1 MAEGRRR
8 RRRRTKK
15 KSRENEAIEQ
25 AIFTIQSNP
34 ISEDNV
40 LTTRPFIIPS
50 PSPLRR
56 AAGDEEGEGR
66 RSNGDPNSRRRM
78 PANRSRK
85 RNGPFAP
92 ENLLS
97 GLRRRRRRA
106 ARRGGGAG
114 RKSRR
119 LPPPLQQRGEEVLQ
133 RASACG
139 GRGGGG
145 GGEGMCFTG
154 ELYCCCCY

>member
-1 MAEGRRR
+1 M
-8 RRRRTKK
+8 
-15 KSRENEAIEQ
+15 EQ

-56 AAGDEEGEGR
+56 VAGDEEGEGR

-106 ARRGGGAG
+106 ARRGGG
-114 RKSRR
+114 
-119 LPPPLQQRGEEVLQ
+119 GEEEPP
-133 RASACG
+133 AAAAAAAA
-139 GRGGGG
+139 RGGGAAASERLRRQG
-145 GGEGMCFTG
+145 RRRRGRGDVFTG
-154 ELYCCCCY
+154 ELYCCCCCY